1 MIYLIEKILWLIT
14 SSLIII
20 SSIYFTFKLNFVQ
33 TKVITMFKEL
43 FKKNK
48 VKDSISPLQSLMLV
62 LAGRIGVGSI
72 AGVAIAIYYGGPGTI
87 FWMWIICFL
96 SASITFA
103 ETLLGV
109 YFKEK
114 DEKNINRGGPSYYLS
129 KGLNKKVLGNIYAIL
144 IILSYVGGFLSIQ
157 SNTITKSIQNFVNI
171 NSITIGIVICVLTS
185 FIIFGGIKKI
195 AKVSTTLVPL
205 MTIIYVIT
213 ALFITI
219 INSDKII
226 DILVL
231 IIKDAFNF
239 KSVTGGILGT
249 IVIGIQR
256 GIFSSEAGLGTC
268 TIASSLSQNKDIRK
282 QCFIQMLGVY
292 ITSIFVCGIT
302 GLVILNSNYYM
313 NSFSDVNVNNW
324 FNTSV
329 STLTR
334 LGLINGYSDGT
345 FKPNQYITRAEF
357 VSLMVAFF
365 EAEDIEYQN
374 IFTDISES
382 NWYYRPILIGVNKGF
397 IAGYPDGTFKPNQ
410 YITRAEA
417 CKIVNSVLCRKPIK
431 SGLYENLKVWPD
443 LDKNAWY
450 YLDVMEATHHHIAEY
465 INENETWNNFS

>member
-1 MIYLIEKILWLIT
+1 MLKESVQKEYSTIE
-14 SSLIII
+14 
-20 SSIYFTFKLNFVQ
+20 
-33 TKVITMFKEL
+33 
-43 FKKNK
+43 
-48 VKDSISPLQSLMLV
+48 
-62 LAGRIGVGSI
+62 
-72 AGVAIAIYYGGPGTI
+72 
-87 FWMWIICFL
+87 
-96 SASITFA
+96 
-103 ETLLGV
+103 
-109 YFKEK
+109 
-114 DEKNINRGGPSYYLS
+114 
-129 KGLNKKVLGNIYAIL
+129 
-144 IILSYVGGFLSIQ
+144 
-157 SNTITKSIQNFVNI
+157 
-171 NSITIGIVICVLTS
+171 
-185 FIIFGGIKKI
+185 
-195 AKVSTTLVPL
+195 
-205 MTIIYVIT
+205 
-213 ALFITI
+213 
-219 INSDKII
+219 
-226 DILVL
+226 
-231 IIKDAFNF
+231 
-239 KSVTGGILGT
+239 
-249 IVIGIQR
+249 
-256 GIFSSEAGLGTC
+256 
-268 TIASSLSQNKDIRK
+268 
-282 QCFIQMLGVY
+282 
-292 ITSIFVCGIT
+292 
-302 GLVILNSNYYM
+302 

-374 IFTDISES
+374 IFTDISER

>member
-256 GIFSSEAGLGTC
+256 GIFSSEAGLGTGAIAASTTNSKPVSQGFVQMIGIYITTFLIC
-268 TIASSLSQNKDIRK
+268 TSTAIIILTSNYNSISFTDLNGIEITQYAFNYHLGNFGILIVFISICLFSFSTILSGYYDGESSLKYLLKNPKKYLIILKIITIIILFLGSIISSSKLWNIVDILVVLLAIINIYGIYKLKDIIIK
-282 QCFIQMLGVY
+282 
-292 ITSIFVCGIT
+292 
-302 GLVILNSNYYM
+302 
-313 NSFSDVNVNNW
+313 
-324 FNTSV
+324 
-329 STLTR
+329 
-334 LGLINGYSDGT
+334 
-345 FKPNQYITRAEF
+345 
-357 VSLMVAFF
+357 
-365 EAEDIEYQN
+365 EY
-374 IFTDISES
+374 
-382 NWYYRPILIGVNKGF
+382 K
-397 IAGYPDGTFKPNQ
+397 
-410 YITRAEA
+410 
-417 CKIVNSVLCRKPIK
+417 KIKK
-431 SGLYENLKVWPD
+431 
-443 LDKNAWY
+443 
-450 YLDVMEATHHHIAEY
+450 T
-465 INENETWNNFS
+465 

>member
-256 GIFSSEAGLGTC
+256 GIFSSEAGLGTGAIAASTTNSKPVSQGFVQMIGIYITTFLIC
-268 TIASSLSQNKDIRK
+268 TSTAIIILTSNYNSISFTDLNGIEITQYAFNYHLGNFGILIVFISICLFSFSTILSGYYDGESSLKYLLKNPKKYLIILKIITIIILFLGSIISSSKLWNIVDILVALLAIINIYGIYKLKDIIIK
-282 QCFIQMLGVY
+282 
-292 ITSIFVCGIT
+292 
-302 GLVILNSNYYM
+302 
-313 NSFSDVNVNNW
+313 
-324 FNTSV
+324 
-329 STLTR
+329 
-334 LGLINGYSDGT
+334 
-345 FKPNQYITRAEF
+345 
-357 VSLMVAFF
+357 
-365 EAEDIEYQN
+365 EY
-374 IFTDISES
+374 
-382 NWYYRPILIGVNKGF
+382 K
-397 IAGYPDGTFKPNQ
+397 
-410 YITRAEA
+410 
-417 CKIVNSVLCRKPIK
+417 K
-431 SGLYENLKVWPD
+431 SK
-443 LDKNAWY
+443 K
-450 YLDVMEATHHHIAEY
+450 T
-465 INENETWNNFS
+465 

>member
-256 GIFSSEAGLGTC
+256 GIFSSEAGLGTGAIAASTTNSKPVSQGFVQMIGIYITTFLIC
-268 TIASSLSQNKDIRK
+268 TSTAIIILTSNYNSISFTDLNGIEITQYAFNYHLGNFGILIVFISICLFSFSTILSGYYDGESSLKYLLKNPKKYLIILKIITIIILFLGSIISSSKLWNIVDILVVLLAIINIYGIYKLKDIIIK
-282 QCFIQMLGVY
+282 
-292 ITSIFVCGIT
+292 
-302 GLVILNSNYYM
+302 
-313 NSFSDVNVNNW
+313 
-324 FNTSV
+324 
-329 STLTR
+329 
-334 LGLINGYSDGT
+334 
-345 FKPNQYITRAEF
+345 
-357 VSLMVAFF
+357 
-365 EAEDIEYQN
+365 EY
-374 IFTDISES
+374 
-382 NWYYRPILIGVNKGF
+382 K
-397 IAGYPDGTFKPNQ
+397 
-410 YITRAEA
+410 
-417 CKIVNSVLCRKPIK
+417 K
-431 SGLYENLKVWPD
+431 SK
-443 LDKNAWY
+443 K
-450 YLDVMEATHHHIAEY
+450 T
-465 INENETWNNFS
+465 

>member
-1 MIYLIEKILWLIT
+1 MIYLIEKILWLIN

-256 GIFSSEAGLGTC
+256 GIFSSEAGLGTGAIAASTTNSKPVSQGFVQMIGIYITTFLIC
-268 TIASSLSQNKDIRK
+268 TSTAIIILTSNYNSISFTDLNGIEITQYAFNYHLGNFGILIVFISICLFSFSTILSGYYDGESSLKYLLKNPKKYLIILKIITIIILFLGSIISSSKLWNIVDILVALLAIINIYGIYKLKDIIIK
-282 QCFIQMLGVY
+282 
-292 ITSIFVCGIT
+292 
-302 GLVILNSNYYM
+302 
-313 NSFSDVNVNNW
+313 
-324 FNTSV
+324 
-329 STLTR
+329 
-334 LGLINGYSDGT
+334 
-345 FKPNQYITRAEF
+345 
-357 VSLMVAFF
+357 
-365 EAEDIEYQN
+365 EY
-374 IFTDISES
+374 
-382 NWYYRPILIGVNKGF
+382 K
-397 IAGYPDGTFKPNQ
+397 
-410 YITRAEA
+410 
-417 CKIVNSVLCRKPIK
+417 K
-431 SGLYENLKVWPD
+431 SK
-443 LDKNAWY
+443 K
-450 YLDVMEATHHHIAEY
+450 T
-465 INENETWNNFS
+465 

>member
-33 TKVITMFKEL
+33 TKIIIMFKEL
-43 FKKNK
+43 LKKNK
-48 VKDSISPLQSLMLV
+48 IKESISPFQSLMLV
-62 LAGRIGVGSI
+62 LAGRIGVGGI

-171 NSITIGIVICVLTS
+171 NNITIGIVICVLTS

-231 IIKDAFNF
+231 IIKDTFKF

-256 GIFSSEAGLGTC
+256 GIFSSEAGLGTGAIAASTTNSKPVSQGFVQMIGIYITTFLIC
-268 TIASSLSQNKDIRK
+268 TSTAIIILTSNYNSISFTDLNGIEITQYAFNYHLGNFGILIVFISICLFSFSTILSGYYDGESSLKYLLKNPKKYLLILKIITIIILFLGSVISSSKLWNIVDILVALLAIINIYGIYKLKDIIIK
-282 QCFIQMLGVY
+282 
-292 ITSIFVCGIT
+292 
-302 GLVILNSNYYM
+302 
-313 NSFSDVNVNNW
+313 
-324 FNTSV
+324 
-329 STLTR
+329 
-334 LGLINGYSDGT
+334 
-345 FKPNQYITRAEF
+345 
-357 VSLMVAFF
+357 
-365 EAEDIEYQN
+365 EY
-374 IFTDISES
+374 
-382 NWYYRPILIGVNKGF
+382 K
-397 IAGYPDGTFKPNQ
+397 
-410 YITRAEA
+410 
-417 CKIVNSVLCRKPIK
+417 K
-431 SGLYENLKVWPD
+431 SK
-443 LDKNAWY
+443 K
-450 YLDVMEATHHHIAEY
+450 T
-465 INENETWNNFS
+465 

>member
-1 MIYLIEKILWLIT
+1 MIEKILWLIT

-48 VKDSISPLQSLMLV
+48 VKDSISPFQSLMLV

-171 NSITIGIVICVLTS
+171 NNITIGIVICVLTS

-231 IIKDAFNF
+231 IIKDAFKF
-239 KSVTGGILGT
+239 KSVTGGVLGT

-256 GIFSSEAGLGTC
+256 GIFSSEAGLGTGAIAASTTNSKPVSQGFVQMIGIYITTFLIC
-268 TIASSLSQNKDIRK
+268 TSTAIIILTSNYNSISFTDLNGIEITQYAFNYHLGNLGILIVFISICLFSFSTILSGYYDGESSLKYLLKNPKKYLLILKIITIIILFLGSVISSSKLWNIVDILVALLAIINIYGIYKLKDIIIK
-282 QCFIQMLGVY
+282 
-292 ITSIFVCGIT
+292 
-302 GLVILNSNYYM
+302 
-313 NSFSDVNVNNW
+313 
-324 FNTSV
+324 
-329 STLTR
+329 
-334 LGLINGYSDGT
+334 
-345 FKPNQYITRAEF
+345 
-357 VSLMVAFF
+357 
-365 EAEDIEYQN
+365 EY
-374 IFTDISES
+374 
-382 NWYYRPILIGVNKGF
+382 K
-397 IAGYPDGTFKPNQ
+397 
-410 YITRAEA
+410 
-417 CKIVNSVLCRKPIK
+417 K
-431 SGLYENLKVWPD
+431 SK
-443 LDKNAWY
+443 K
-450 YLDVMEATHHHIAEY
+450 T
-465 INENETWNNFS
+465 

>member
-33 TKVITMFKEL
+33 TKIIIMFKEL
-43 FKKNK
+43 LKKNK
-48 VKDSISPLQSLMLV
+48 IKESISPFQSLMLV

-171 NSITIGIVICVLTS
+171 NNITIGIVICVLTS

-231 IIKDAFNF
+231 IIKDAFKF

-256 GIFSSEAGLGTC
+256 GIFSSEAGLGTGA
-268 TIASSLSQNKDIRK
+268 IAASTTNSKPVSQG
-282 QCFIQMLGVY
+282 FIQMIGIY
-292 ITSIFVCGIT
+292 ITAFLICTSTAII
-302 GLVILNSNYYM
+302 ILTSNYNSISFTDLNGIEITQYAF
-313 NSFSDVNVNNW
+313 NYHLGNFGILIVFISICLFSFSTILSGYYDGESSLKYLLKNPKKYLIILKIITIIIL
-324 FNTSV
+324 F
-329 STLTR
+329 
-334 LGLINGYSDGT
+334 LGSIISSSKLWNIVDILVALLAIINIYGIY
-345 FKPNQYITRAEF
+345 K
-357 VSLMVAFF
+357 LK
-365 EAEDIEYQN
+365 DIIIKEY
-374 IFTDISES
+374 
-382 NWYYRPILIGVNKGF
+382 K
-397 IAGYPDGTFKPNQ
+397 
-410 YITRAEA
+410 
-417 CKIVNSVLCRKPIK
+417 K
-431 SGLYENLKVWPD
+431 SK
-443 LDKNAWY
+443 K
-450 YLDVMEATHHHIAEY
+450 T
-465 INENETWNNFS
+465 